1 MDTLRLALVGALA
14 STAALFSS
22 AHAQDLTHK
31 APPQSRRIILHDA
44 VIHPVSGPVM
54 DRGFIVFDQGVIT
67 QVGQGELPVGLP
79 TPGDDSIDLDGKHVY
94 PGLFAPWTQLGLTEI
109 QAVRQT
115 ADLGEGAD
123 VSPEVCPALSVN
135 PDSTLIPVT
144 RSNGVLLAAVR
155 PEGGR
160 LPGQVS
166 VIRLEGWTAPEMQ
179 VRADAG
185 QVCRWPTMRTIDAW
199 WMDRS
204 EEDQRKDI
212 TNSIERIHDAFDA
225 AQAYIDQRAAAPES
239 LIDLRWEAMR
249 SVLPVKEGE
258 SRTPP
263 QASVFFTAND
273 YDQINAAVSFAVE
286 RGLKAVIVGGRDAPL
301 CADLLKSN
309 DIPVI
314 VNGTHAMP
322 ARDDAPYDDAFT
334 LPARLAA
341 AGIRF
346 TICNADD
353 AAHERNTPYSV
364 ATAVKHGLEPE
375 IGLRCITLD
384 AAKIFGVADRYGS
397 LETGKSATLIVTT
410 GDPLEVM
417 TDITAAYVDGRRID
431 LSNKQT
437 ELAEKYRERYRQIGE
452 LKEPRKP

>member
-1 MDTLRLALVGALA
+1 
-14 STAALFSS
+14 
-22 AHAQDLTHK
+22 
-31 APPQSRRIILHDA
+31 
-44 VIHPVSGPVM
+44 
-54 DRGFIVFDQGVIT
+54 
-67 QVGQGELPVGLP
+67 
-79 TPGDDSIDLDGKHVY
+79 
-94 PGLFAPWTQLGLTEI
+94 
-109 QAVRQT
+109 
-115 ADLGEGAD
+115 
-123 VSPEVCPALSVN
+123 
-135 PDSTLIPVT
+135 
-144 RSNGVLLAAVR
+144 
-155 PEGGR
+155 
-160 LPGQVS
+160 
-166 VIRLEGWTAPEMQ
+166 
-179 VRADAG
+179 
-185 QVCRWPTMRTIDAW
+185 
-199 WMDRS
+199 
-204 EEDQRKDI
+204 
-212 TNSIERIHDAFDA
+212 
-225 AQAYIDQRAAAPES
+225 
-239 LIDLRWEAMR
+239 
-249 SVLPVKEGE
+249 
-258 SRTPP
+258 
-263 QASVFFTAND
+263 
-273 YDQINAAVSFAVE
+273 
-286 RGLKAVIVGGRDAPL
+286 
-301 CADLLKSN
+301 
-309 DIPVI
+309 
-314 VNGTHAMP
+314 MP